1 MQITAIELEQV
12 VAELAE
18 KWFGVKNDT
27 SRQTLIRDGL
37 TFVKEAGQ
45 TGSKFLLI
53 KIIQLIRS
61 ILRCDIP

>member
-37 TFVKEAGQ
+37 KFVKEAGQ
-45 TGSKFLLI
+45 NGI
-53 KIIQLIRS
+53 EICINM
-61 ILRCDIP
+61 

>member
-45 TGSKFLLI
+45 TGSKLLLR
-53 KIIQLIRS
+53 KIIQLT
-61 ILRCDIP
+61 